1 MFQGATR
8 HVSPEADIRP
18 YLFLKRIKYEKD
30 LALKR
35 QTEQHLKNGETDK
48 LMALFTESDR
58 AKRSEIYK
66 LAVSTVRNWLEA
78 PRLILLENAGPA
90 LVKSSVLYNNDRDL
104 SSVRFYS

>member
-1 MFQGATR
+1 MQKIVAGLAPDGPYPPPLLRFLGATR

-35 QTEQHLKNGETDK
+35 KTEQHLKNGETDK

-58 AKRSEIYK
+58 AKRREISTV
-66 LAVSTVRNWLEA
+66 AVSPVRQSLE
-78 PRLILLENAGPA
+78 PPHLI
-90 LVKSSVLYNNDRDL
+90 
-104 SSVRFYS
+104 